1 MHICLRYGILI
12 IDHQNIYIKNLTL
25 QNILAY
31 VKLYIV
37 VIKKTRNHEK
47 MKGGKFMDNIL
58 LKVRVQVIYY
68 QTRKNDLGISY
79 ATSDKRIT
87 IAEAEDIL
95 VDREVEFEEVLKV
108 KYEYVDLEVP
118 LDDFENYLVEI

>member
-1 MHICLRYGILI
+1 
-12 IDHQNIYIKNLTL
+12 
-25 QNILAY
+25 
-31 VKLYIV
+31 
-37 VIKKTRNHEK
+37 
-47 MKGGKFMDNIL
+47 MDNIL